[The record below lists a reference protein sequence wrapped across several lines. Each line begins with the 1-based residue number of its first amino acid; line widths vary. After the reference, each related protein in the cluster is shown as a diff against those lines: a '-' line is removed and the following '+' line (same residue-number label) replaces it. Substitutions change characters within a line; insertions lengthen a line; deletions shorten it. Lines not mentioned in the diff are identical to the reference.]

1 MNYRRS
7 YHTLTV
13 LADGKVLATGGQ
25 TTTDGVDETTGVLGT
40 EIWDPDTDVWTPTA
54 SHRRPRLYHSTA
66 LLLPDARVLL
76 AGGGAF
82 GNAKNEKSAEI
93 YSPPYLFKGARPTI
107 TTAPTALSYGQSFNV
122 GTPDAARIRSVSLV
136 RMGSVTHNLD
146 MDQRFMTLGVQTQ
159 SGSVTV
165 DGPANANVAPP
176 GFYMVFLIDQ
186 NGVPSV
192 SKIVKVE
199 QGGDQTP
206 PSVPGGVTATPGQ
219 SSALVNWSQSTDN
232 VGVTE
237 YRVHRSTTSGFTPS
251 AANRVA
257 TVTSGTSYNDTGLT
271 PGTYYYRVVAADA
284 AGNASTASSQVSA
297 VITADTTAP
306 DVSISAPAAGAALS
320 GTTTLTA
327 TASDDVGVQSVQF
340 RVDGNNVGAADT
352 TSPYSLALDT
362 TTLSQ
367 RQPRQH
373 RSRRTWR
380 VDAAGNSA
388 PSGTTSG
395 PQRGSTCSSGAT
407 TGAADQSLLALD
419 TATLRAAPTPQRGGA

>member
-1 MNYRRS
+1 MYRPGKILKSGTWSDPEFPGRAVTNRAAAIDMTAASPAWREVAPMNYRRS

-206 PSVPGGVTATPGQ
+206 PSVPGGVTAT
-219 SSALVNWSQSTDN
+219 A
-232 VGVTE
+232 
-237 YRVHRSTTSGFTPS
+237 R
-251 AANRVA
+251 
-257 TVTSGTSYNDTGLT
+257 
-271 PGTYYYRVVAADA
+271 ADA
-284 AGNASTASSQVSA
+284 
-297 VITADTTAP
+297 P
-306 DVSISAPAAGAALS
+306 
-320 GTTTLTA
+320 
-327 TASDDVGVQSVQF
+327 
-340 RVDGNNVGAADT
+340 
-352 TSPYSLALDT
+352 
-362 TTLSQ
+362 
-367 RQPRQH
+367 
-373 RSRRTWR
+373 
-380 VDAAGNSA
+380 
-388 PSGTTSG
+388 PS
-395 PQRGSTCSSGAT
+395 
-407 TGAADQSLLALD
+407 
-419 TATLRAAPTPQRGGA
+419 